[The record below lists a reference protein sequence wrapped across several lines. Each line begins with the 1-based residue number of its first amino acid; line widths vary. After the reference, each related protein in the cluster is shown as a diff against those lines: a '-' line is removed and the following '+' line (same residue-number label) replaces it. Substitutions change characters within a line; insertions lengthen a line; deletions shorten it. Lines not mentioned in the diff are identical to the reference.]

1 MHLSRSLVADSHI
14 GLVIDI
20 WITFDFEKVS
30 KTKYVEEC
38 RRKQPTYILH
48 NLKLDSEK
56 NGLVIDISCK
66 NLWLTF
72 LKSYKNHVNT
82 RRTYSIPS
90 NTVSSIAQ
98 WYSAGFEC
106 GKSLVQS
113 PVKDRGIP
121 KTLLKWYQQFPC
133 LALNINKGKY
143 LLFLKS

>member
-1 MHLSRSLVADSHI
+1 MSVSGVVYLPMVIQTYFIIVFASRFDSIEWAYFCKISMHLSRSLVADSHI

-38 RRKQPTYILH
+38 RWKQPTYILH

-66 NLWLTF
+66 NIWLTF

-90 NTVSSIAQ
+90 NTVSSIA
-98 WYSAGFEC
+98 
-106 GKSLVQS
+106 
-113 PVKDRGIP
+113 
-121 KTLLKWYQQFPC
+121 
-133 LALNINKGKY
+133 
-143 LLFLKS
+143 